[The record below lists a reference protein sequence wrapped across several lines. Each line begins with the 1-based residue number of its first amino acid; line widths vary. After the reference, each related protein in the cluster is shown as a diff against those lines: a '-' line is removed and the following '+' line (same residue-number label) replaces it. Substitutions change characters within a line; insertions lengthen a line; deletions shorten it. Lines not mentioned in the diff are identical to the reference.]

1 MAFAGR
7 TVTCL
12 QTSGDKIGE
21 GTGVM
26 WAIFAYVAWSAIQI
40 AFVLRVI
47 LRPNREASSRV
58 AWIVVIAVF
67 PIVGVIA
74 YILVGETSIGR
85 KRIER
90 ARLALANMPVPDY
103 GASKFSAK
111 TSDALPNRWTPV
123 FRLGETVNGFAPV
136 IGNNATFPEDSDA
149 AIDALVADMDAA
161 TDHIHL
167 MFYIWLTDN
176 NGLKVVDGLKRA
188 AARGVTCRV
197 IADDLGSRSM
207 INSKHWRSMAEAGIR
222 VAAALKIGNPLLHP
236 IRGRLDLRNH
246 RKLAVIDGHISYCG
260 SQNCADA
267 EFLVKKKYAPWVD
280 VLVRFEGPITHQN
293 QYVFATDWMR
303 YGDEDLSHLLQ
314 RPLERGGPGFAAQ
327 VIATGPTGRPA
338 AMPEVFVTLMYAAQ
352 SELVITTPYYVPNGA
367 IQKAL
372 YGSANRG
379 VETTLIVPARNDSFV
394 VAAASRSY
402 YRELLMAGVNIVE
415 YEGGLLHTK
424 SMTIDGEVT
433 LVGSANMDRR
443 SFDLN
448 YENNILVYDRDF
460 TASMR
465 ERQQLYMDQ
474 STPVNLTE
482 VEMWSLPRKL
492 WNNSLA
498 MLGPLL

>member
-1 MAFAGR
+1 
-7 TVTCL
+7 
-12 QTSGDKIGE
+12 
-21 GTGVM
+21 M
-26 WAIFAYVAWSAIQI
+26 WAVVAYVAWSVIQI
-40 AFVLRVI
+40 GFIVRVL

-67 PIVGVIA
+67 PLLGVVA
-74 YILVGETSIGR
+74 YLLVGETSIGR
-85 KRIER
+85 KRIAR
-90 ARLALANMPVPDY
+90 ARQAVANMPVPDY
-103 GASKFSAK
+103 GASKFSARDHD
-111 TSDALPNRWTPV
+111 TLPDRWMPI
-123 FRLGETVNGFAPV
+123 FRLGETINGFEPV
-136 IGNNATFPEDSDA
+136 TGNTATLPADSNA
-149 AIDALVADMDAA
+149 AIDALIADIDTAE
-161 TDHIHL
+161 DHVHL
-167 MFYIWLTDN
+167 MFYIWLTDT
-176 NGLKVVDGLKRA
+176 NGLKVADALKRA
-188 AARGVTCRV
+188 AARGVTCRAM
-197 IADDLGSRSM
+197 ADDLGSRSM
-207 INSKHWRSMAEAGIR
+207 IKSRVWRDMDAAGVR
-222 VAAALKIGNPLLHP
+222 LAVALRIGNPLLHP

-246 RKLAVIDGHISYCG
+246 RKLAVIDGRISYCG
-260 SQNCADA
+260 SQNCADP
-267 EFLVKKKYAPWVD
+267 EFRVKAKYAPWVD
-280 VLVRFEGPITHQN
+280 VFARFEGPITHQN

-303 YGDEDLSHLLQ
+303 YGNEDLSALLK
-314 RPLERGGPGFAAQ
+314 RPLERFGPGFAAQ

-379 VETTLIVPARNDSFV
+379 VDTTLVVPGRNDSFV

-402 YRELLMAGVNIVE
+402 YRELLMAGVKIRE

-448 YENNILVYDRDF
+448 YENNVLVRDSEF
-460 TASMR
+460 TKRMR
-465 ERQQLYMDQ
+465 ERQQHYIDQ
-474 STPVNLTE
+474 STPVSLTD